1 MLNYRLTREENENE
15 AMRSYLEKLGSLY
28 FFPFQKI
35 LWKKWRRFLPTF
47 SFNREAIL
55 WHLAHHESFQVS
67 SVDLSVLDLELAEG
81 VVDLLLAELVAPG
94 HQGVPEPGR
103 TQLKACFKRYLKQ
116 YVSHL
121 CVDLSVDLEGV
132 EGLDDDVI
140 VVGACTQWSEKGNL
154 VNLLSHMKK
163 KGMFLI

>member
-1 MLNYRLTREENENE
+1 M
-15 AMRSYLEKLGSLY
+15 
-28 FFPFQKI
+28 
-35 LWKKWRRFLPTF
+35 
-47 SFNREAIL
+47 
-55 WHLAHHESFQVS
+55 S

-103 TQLKACFKRYLKQ
+103 TDAAEQLKARLERYLKQ
-116 YVSHL
+116 HVSHL

-140 VVGACTQWSEKGNL
+140 VVGACIMEREGKFS
-154 VNLLSHMKK
+154 
-163 KGMFLI
+163 